1 MQIPMAVLQTINAQ
15 QPGLISDCEQEG
27 AGLQVSTLC
36 TFSIVTVVLIGMYM
50 INTKWLSL

>member
-27 AGLQVSTLC
+27 AGLQVSPLC
-36 TFSIVTVVLIGMYM
+36 TFSVVTVVLIGMYM